1 MYSKFLLFYVVFC
14 GLPARVPS
22 FRLYQTRH
30 LTKRGKTTNKLTP
43 FFKGNPFYLCAKKEE
58 TIFKEDKNCIR
69 IEFRPG
75 VGGEEA
81 VSWSDRLLNTYKT
94 FAEKKG
100 CIVEKVKDVSDSLI
114 VRSCRNITINKDGKE
129 IETSLYDLFKDEC
142 GIHQVKRIPKNEAKG
157 RIHSSTATIAIF
169 MHTNEEIGQESIDPK
184 DLKVTTFRSSK
195 PGGQNVNKIESG
207 VTILYLPMG
216 IKTTCQ
222 EERTQELNKRKAMKR
237 LILKI
242 TEIRNSARENKLQRE
257 RSKQVQQSNRSNRI
271 RTYNFFRR
279 YITDYVTNRKINLD
293 HFEKAKLENIF
304 NI

>member
-1 MYSKFLLFYVVFC
+1 MPRDIGKFLLFYVVFC

-22 FRLYQTRH
+22 FRLYQ
-30 LTKRGKTTNKLTP
+30 
-43 FFKGNPFYLCAKKEE
+43 
-58 TIFKEDKNCIR
+58 
-69 IEFRPG
+69 
-75 VGGEEA
+75 
-81 VSWSDRLLNTYKT
+81 TYKT

-222 EERTQELNKRKAMKR
+222 EERLIIDRHKQKVSLKLTQELNKRKAMKR

-257 RSKQVQQSNRSNRI
+257 RSKQVQQSNRNRGDKSRI
-271 RTYNFFRR
+271 SA
-279 YITDYVTNRKINLD
+279 IVTSVTRC
-293 HFEKAKLENIF
+293 HFIVQVTHSRFSSTSEGSGGTEVTQHK
-304 NI
+304 